1 MISFDLGE
9 IHCADEWKTKKS
21 IKNMNLFGS
30 SMMLLNQLAFLGALL
45 TMFKK
50 TIKALKFN
58 KRNLG
63 KFSLPITGQTLKL
76 LKSA

>member
-1 MISFDLGE
+1 
-9 IHCADEWKTKKS
+9 
-21 IKNMNLFGS
+21 MNLFGS

-58 KRNLG
+58 KRNFG
-63 KFSLPITGQTLKL
+63 KFSTPISRANFKTFKKCLIFKVVKKL
-76 LKSA
+76 T